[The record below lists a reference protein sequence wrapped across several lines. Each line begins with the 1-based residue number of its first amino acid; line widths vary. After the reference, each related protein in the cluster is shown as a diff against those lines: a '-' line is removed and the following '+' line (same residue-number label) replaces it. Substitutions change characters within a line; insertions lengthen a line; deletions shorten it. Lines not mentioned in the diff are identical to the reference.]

1 MMRNLDTC
9 KQEILR
15 RAEARICKRR
25 KRKKQLLGMGICA
38 ACFAL
43 CLGVLLTGRYEAPP
57 QLEAKGQSAVKEGAM
72 LDGHICDLPAAD
84 APAAAAPTVGA
95 GDEPADDW
103 DCIVTETP
111 AETQPQEIPDLLK
124 GVPGETFTQYQGV
137 YMQVDEEGLA
147 LLGTPVFLFRN
158 QSGES
163 AHLEDYDLARWDKEQ
178 WIDCAIDGEVR
189 AEPMEIPSVSGEEA
203 AAFGVSYREYDYSH
217 PGLYRCTCTFRVG
230 EDETPYTMWAEFTLE
245 EPKLAVDAL
254 GEFGSDYPG
263 IYLEFSNVFLEE
275 GYIQAF
281 WRNETELPARI
292 YEGYDLQY
300 LDGDNWVSCKK
311 EYPQF
316 GEDIYELAPWPSHV
330 DVDYSISPEL
340 FDLSR
345 AGEYRLTGQFWVEGG
360 DVLYTAWA
368 WFTLSMQK
376 Q

>member
-1 MMRNLDTC
+1 MMRSYEEC
-9 KQEILR
+9 RQEILR
-15 RAEARICKRR
+15 RAEARIHKRR
-25 KRKKQLLGMGICA
+25 KLKKQLLGIGICA

-57 QLEAKGQSAVKEGAM
+57 QLEAKGQSAVKEGA
-72 LDGHICDLPAAD
+72 LFDAPICDLPAAD
-84 APAAAAPTVGA
+84 APAAAAPTMDPN
-95 GDEPADDW
+95 DEPDEYVHEIA
-103 DCIVTETP
+103 P
-111 AETQPQEIPDLLK
+111 AEEQPWEIPPENTLI
-124 GVPGETFTQYQGV
+124 GTAGESFTDYEGAHV
-137 YMQVDEEGLA
+137 QVESMHLDW
-147 LLGTPVFLFRN
+147 GTMVFEIWN
-158 QSGES
+158 QSGEIL
-163 AHLEDYDLARWDKEQ
+163 HLSDYDIVRWEENQ
-178 WIDCAIDGEVR
+178 WASCAVEEKWR
-189 AEPMEIPSVSGEEA
+189 AEPMGIPSYQNERAVGLHTTWRD
-203 AAFGVSYREYDYSH
+203 FDFTK
-217 PGLYRCTCTFRVG
+217 PGLYRYTCAFRVG
-230 EDETPYTMWAEFTLE
+230 EDETPYTMWVEFTLA
-245 EPKLAVDAL
+245 EPKLVVDAL

-263 IYLEFSNVFLEE
+263 VYLEFYDVFLEE
-275 GYIQAF
+275 GYMQAF
-281 WRNETELPARI
+281 WRNETEIPARI

>member
-1 MMRNLDTC
+1 MMRNLDAC

-15 RAEARICKRR
+15 RAEARIHKRR
-25 KRKKQLLGMGICA
+25 KRKKQLLGIGICA
-38 ACFAL
+38 ACFVL

-57 QLEAKGQSAVKEGAM
+57 KLATRGQSAVKEGAM

-84 APAAAAPTVGA
+84 APAAAAPTMGA

-111 AETQPQEIPDLLK
+111 AEPQPQQIPDLLK

-137 YMQVDEEGLA
+137 YVQVDEEGLA
-147 LLGTPVFLFRN
+147 QLGTPVFLFWN

-163 AHLEDYDLARWDKEQ
+163 AHLEDYDLARWEDGQ
-178 WIDCAIDGEVR
+178 WIDCAIDGELQ
-189 AEPMEIPSVSGEEA
+189 AEPMEIASVSGEVS
-203 AAFGVSYREYDYSH
+203 AAFGVSYREYDYSR

-230 EDETPYTMWAEFTLE
+230 ENETRYAMWAEFTLL
-245 EPKLAVDAL
+245 EPVLVVDGIGA
-254 GEFGSDYPG
+254 FGSDYPG
-263 IYLEFSNVFLEE
+263 VYLEFSNIFLEE

-300 LDGDNWVSCKK
+300 LDGDTWVSCKK
-311 EYPQF
+311 EFPQF
-316 GEDIYELAPWPSHV
+316 GEDVYALAPWPSHV
-330 DVDYSISPEL
+330 DVDYSVSSEQ

-345 AGEYRLTGQFWVEGG
+345 AGEYRLTGQFWVEG
-360 DVLYTAWA
+360 DDTLYTAWA
-368 WFTLSMQK
+368 WFTLSVQK
-376 Q
+376 